1 VQQIIA
7 NDAELEAE
15 KVNLENMQGNERGSR
30 QKDKLTVFITGA
42 TNLPAESYAQVN
54 IYQGNKMA
62 QTNPQRG
69 TSPQW
74 NQTLLFEVDDFRS
87 ALIIVLLD

>member
-1 VQQIIA
+1 
-7 NDAELEAE
+7 
-15 KVNLENMQGNERGSR
+15 M
-30 QKDKLTVFITGA
+30 
-42 TNLPAESYAQVN
+42 NLPQESYAQVN

-69 TSPQW
+69 ASPQW

-87 ALIIVLLD
+87 ALIIVLVDLSQRSDMQEIIRHEFDFNDIVSAMQ